1 MNVVDFSGIYACVEV
16 HLKMGFW
23 TVLARDLKKINS
35 FRIFFFNSQV
45 LTSIKEENLEKYENA
60 PSKSAPTTFW

>member
-23 TVLARDLKKINS
+23 TEWTVLARDFKKINL
-35 FRIFFFNSQV
+35 FRIFFNSRV
-45 LTSIKEENLEKYENA
+45 LTSK
-60 PSKSAPTTFW
+60 